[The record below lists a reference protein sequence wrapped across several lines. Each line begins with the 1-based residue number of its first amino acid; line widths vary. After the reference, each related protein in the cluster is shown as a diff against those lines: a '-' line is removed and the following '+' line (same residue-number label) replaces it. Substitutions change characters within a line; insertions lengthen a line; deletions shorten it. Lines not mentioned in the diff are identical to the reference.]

1 MELRNGDN
9 SILSRMQGNFPHI
22 YDVYNDKTILYAIL
36 SIYASKYNMTRDII
50 DRIYGM
56 IGIETTYDEDLEHR
70 WGSMLGIYKEIGESY
85 DDYRARLMIV
95 YASFSGGT
103 AEAIKYA
110 VAVTVGISTE
120 KSVIDKYINIIDAW
134 EYDHE
139 LIPHDTDP
147 KYDAIT
153 NNTNCL
159 TNTGFVL
166 NKPYDAH
173 KDGAFVCTI
182 DLSINESIHYYKD
195 KIMTAINKTKA
206 SGINAYLA
214 FLYISNEIADV
225 VRHSDTETMVIRES
239 REDEGII
246 PAHERPMYPST
257 NNIYRLLNRSFTL
270 NERLSNLDYKV
281 EQIID
286 NIVIKPVVEDCNI
299 GRVKSKVWH
308 HGYGDTN
315 TSMITNEYEDTDFV
329 YDRVLLNTVL
339 EIGNTSSDDRTLDK
353 IGTLDVEQQF
363 IVGTKNTFNAVTN
376 NIHSLLN
383 SSMQLSKEIHV
394 AEVDEQ
400 VSDIIGY
407 KSNDTG
413 SITSKKSTTWDNRG
427 DTNTTMI
434 TDKMSDTDS
443 IDEVITESTSETSNV
458 GHTDR
463 CVDNVVTKVESDN
476 TGIVSSKNTFM
487 LLTNGHGVLNSS
499 FVVSDPTGITEV
511 DDKLVDIV
519 QHTIQEVSKMRCI
532 YSSEWSRDGL
542 NASTVLNKNF
552 MTNMLAEADAF
563 SDIII
568 KGGIRYAV
576 QG

>member
-1 MELRNGDN
+1 MDLRNGDN
-9 SILSRMQGNFPHI
+9 DILSRMQGNFPHI

-56 IGIETTYDEDLEHR
+56 IGIETTHDEDLEHR

-85 DDYRARLMIV
+85 DNYRARLMIV

-147 KYDAIT
+147 KYDTIT
-153 NNTNCL
+153 NNINCL
-159 TNTGFVL
+159 TNTRFVL

-214 FLYISNEIADV
+214 FLYISNEIADI
-225 VRHSDTETMVIRES
+225 VRHSGHTD
-239 REDEGII
+239 
-246 PAHERPMYPST
+246 
-257 NNIYRLLNRSFTL
+257 
-270 NERLSNLDYKV
+270 KC
-281 EQIID
+281 ID
-286 NIVIKPVVEDCNI
+286 NIV
-299 GRVKSKVWH
+299 
-308 HGYGDTN
+308 T
-315 TSMITNEYEDTDFV
+315 
-329 YDRVLLNTVL
+329 
-339 EIGNTSSDDRTLDK
+339 
-353 IGTLDVEQQF
+353 
-363 IVGTKNTFNAVTN
+363 
-376 NIHSLLN
+376 
-383 SSMQLSKEIHV
+383 
-394 AEVDEQ
+394 
-400 VSDIIGY
+400 
-407 KSNDTG
+407 
-413 SITSKKSTTWDNRG
+413 
-427 DTNTTMI
+427 
-434 TDKMSDTDS
+434 
-443 IDEVITESTSETSNV
+443 
-458 GHTDR
+458 
-463 CVDNVVTKVESDN
+463 VESDN
-476 TGIVSSKNTFM
+476 
-487 LLTNGHGVLNSS
+487 
-499 FVVSDPTGITEV
+499 TGITEV
-511 DDKLVDIV
+511 DDKLVDII
-519 QHTIQEVSKMRCI
+519 QHTIQEVSKMRCT

-552 MTNMLAEADAF
+552 MTNMLAESDAF

>member
-1 MELRNGDN
+1 MELRNN
-9 SILSRMQGNFPHI
+9 SNTLSRMQGNFPHI
-22 YDVYNDKTILYAIL
+22 YDVYNDKTILYALL
-36 SIYASKYNMTRDII
+36 SIYASKYDLTREII

-85 DDYRARLMIV
+85 DDYRERLMIV

-120 KSVIDKYINIIDAW
+120 KSIIDKYINIIDAW

-147 KYDAIT
+147 KYDVIT

-159 TNTGFVL
+159 TNTGFIL

-206 SGINAYLA
+206 SGINAYLV

-239 REDEGII
+239 SNDEC
-246 PAHERPMYPST
+246 T
-257 NNIYRLLNRSFTL
+257 
-270 NERLSNLDYKV
+270 
-281 EQIID
+281 
-286 NIVIKPVVEDCNI
+286 
-299 GRVKSKVWH
+299 
-308 HGYGDTN
+308 
-315 TSMITNEYEDTDFV
+315 
-329 YDRVLLNTVL
+329 
-339 EIGNTSSDDRTLDK
+339 
-353 IGTLDVEQQF
+353 
-363 IVGTKNTFNAVTN
+363 
-376 NIHSLLN
+376 
-383 SSMQLSKEIHV
+383 
-394 AEVDEQ
+394 AEV
-400 VSDIIGY
+400 
-407 KSNDTG
+407 N
-413 SITSKKSTTWDNRG
+413 
-427 DTNTTMI
+427 
-434 TDKMSDTDS
+434 
-443 IDEVITESTSETSNV
+443 
-458 GHTDR
+458 
-463 CVDNVVTKVESDN
+463 
-476 TGIVSSKNTFM
+476 
-487 LLTNGHGVLNSS
+487 
-499 FVVSDPTGITEV
+499 
-511 DDKLVDIV
+511 DKLVDTV
-519 QHTIQEVSKMRCI
+519 KQTIHEVSKMHSS

-542 NASTVLNKNF
+542 NTNKVLNISFK
-552 MTNMLAEADAF
+552 TNMLAETDAF

>member
-70 WGSMLGIYKEIGESY
+70 WGSVLGIYKEIGESY
-85 DDYRARLMIV
+85 DDYRTRLMIV

-120 KSVIDKYINIIDAW
+120 KSIIDKYINIIDAW

-147 KYDAIT
+147 KYDAVT

-173 KDGAFVCTI
+173 RDGAFVCTI

-246 PAHERPMYPST
+246 PTHERLMYPST
-257 NNIYRLLNRSFTL
+257 NNIYRLLNGSFTL

-286 NIVIKPVVEDCNI
+286 NIVIKPVVENCNI
-299 GRVKSKVWH
+299 GRVKSRVRH
-308 HGYGDTN
+308 YGYSDTN

-339 EIGNTSSDDRTLDK
+339 EIGNTDSDDRTLDK

-394 AEVDEQ
+394 AEVD
-400 VSDIIGY
+400 
-407 KSNDTG
+407 
-413 SITSKKSTTWDNRG
+413 
-427 DTNTTMI
+427 
-434 TDKMSDTDS
+434 
-443 IDEVITESTSETSNV
+443 
-458 GHTDR
+458 
-463 CVDNVVTKVESDN
+463 
-476 TGIVSSKNTFM
+476 
-487 LLTNGHGVLNSS
+487 
-499 FVVSDPTGITEV
+499 
-511 DDKLVDIV
+511 DKLVDIV
-519 QHTIQEVSKMRCI
+519 QHTIQEVSKMRCT

>member
-225 VRHSDTETMVIRES
+225 VRHSDTETMVVRES

-257 NNIYRLLNRSFTL
+257 NNIYRLLNGNFTL

-286 NIVIKPVVEDCNI
+286 NIVIKPVVENCNI
-299 GRVKSKVWH
+299 G
-308 HGYGDTN
+308 
-315 TSMITNEYEDTDFV
+315 
-329 YDRVLLNTVL
+329 
-339 EIGNTSSDDRTLDK
+339 
-353 IGTLDVEQQF
+353 
-363 IVGTKNTFNAVTN
+363 
-376 NIHSLLN
+376 
-383 SSMQLSKEIHV
+383 
-394 AEVDEQ
+394 
-400 VSDIIGY
+400 
-407 KSNDTG
+407 
-413 SITSKKSTTWDNRG
+413 
-427 DTNTTMI
+427 
-434 TDKMSDTDS
+434 
-443 IDEVITESTSETSNV
+443 
-458 GHTDR
+458 
-463 CVDNVVTKVESDN
+463 
-476 TGIVSSKNTFM
+476 
-487 LLTNGHGVLNSS
+487 
-499 FVVSDPTGITEV
+499 
-511 DDKLVDIV
+511 
-519 QHTIQEVSKMRCI
+519 
-532 YSSEWSRDGL
+532 
-542 NASTVLNKNF
+542 
-552 MTNMLAEADAF
+552 
-563 SDIII
+563 
-568 KGGIRYAV
+568 
-576 QG
+576 

>member
-9 SILSRMQGNFPHI
+9 GILSRMQGNFPHI

-159 TNTGFVL
+159 TNTGFIL

-257 NNIYRLLNRSFTL
+257 NNIYRLLNVSFTL

-286 NIVIKPVVEDCNI
+286 NIVIKPVVENCNI

-329 YDRVLLNTVL
+329 YD
-339 EIGNTSSDDRTLDK
+339 
-353 IGTLDVEQQF
+353 
-363 IVGTKNTFNAVTN
+363 
-376 NIHSLLN
+376 
-383 SSMQLSKEIHV
+383 
-394 AEVDEQ
+394 
-400 VSDIIGY
+400 
-407 KSNDTG
+407 
-413 SITSKKSTTWDNRG
+413 
-427 DTNTTMI
+427 
-434 TDKMSDTDS
+434 
-443 IDEVITESTSETSNV
+443 VITESTSETSNV

-463 CVDNVVTKVESDN
+463 CIDNVVTKVESDN

-499 FVVSDPTGITEV
+499 FVVSDPTGIAEV

-519 QHTIQEVSKMRCI
+519 QHTIQEVSKMRCT